1 LQPSSDTASF
11 FLPGLIH
18 QFGNLLLTVQGH
30 VLHLEEQGIKRMQDA
45 VLGVVQRGGA
55 SLQVVRALL
64 GEQTGATGSGG
75 DLVLQ
80 VVELGRVPARECGIS
95 LETRGAPPS
104 EAIWVAAE
112 SFVVA
117 CAETLRRWIQS
128 VPSGSS
134 GVATVSIDSDGA
146 GGAMVRVGFEP
157 AVGSLPFPMAS
168 QEVVLAVANQ
178 LEAAGGTAQV
188 LPAPGRGI
196 ELHFAA
202 ATFVSSYE
210 A

>member
-11 FLPGLIH
+11 FLPGLVH
-18 QFGNLLLTVQGH
+18 QFGNLLLTVHGH
-30 VLHLEEQGIKRMQDA
+30 VLHLDEQGIKRMQDA
-45 VLGVVQRGGA
+45 VLGAVQRGSA

-64 GEQTGATGSGG
+64 GEQTGATGSGS

-95 LETRGAPPS
+95 LELRGDTPS
-104 EAIWVAAE
+104 EAVWVAAE
-112 SFVVA
+112 PFVLA
-117 CAETLRRWIQS
+117 CAETLRLWIQS
-128 VPSGSS
+128 VPSGSA
-134 GVATVSIDSDGA
+134 GAATVSYQSDGA
-146 GGAMVRVGFEP
+146 GGSRVQLGFES
-157 AVGSLPFPMAS
+157 AVGSLPFPMSSEEVVRAVAS
-168 QEVVLAVANQ
+168 QVQ
-178 LEAAGGTAQV
+178 KAGGTAQV
-188 LPAPGRGI
+188 MSAPDRGI